1 MRRGLALCVLAVWL
15 LACHAEASSPDLSH
29 LTLELTGRPIQ
40 FLRDNSTRCN
50 NNGTKRNLTLIREN
64 AITFN
69 FYEKPNHYTVFQI
82 PRCLFTG
89 EFADSLLNQVD
100 LSKTFE
106 QYASTLNTYT
116 TVSQD
121 NIQYKYYGQNLSY
134 QNHLKEQ
141 PSTIPPP
148 ENLRL
153 QTKTSYSQSSGTVN
167 ASKLHTPKF
176 NGTCYLFKDHEL
188 LFTTP
193 EQCLHQS
200 FYVTEKDYMT
210 ITLTEKFVVL
220 TVIVRE
226 TPLILIFGDTTR
238 VMFKAPYRRENF
250 ILKQTKHHQLIVLV
264 KKEHI
269 QYHTY
274 IKTTDFANDL
284 LSKNYLDLEVVLS
297 VWNQYAVRVLQHG
310 QCRSTTK
317 ATVETALAYGVLL
330 YVASTSPTTPTSIAL
345 AIDQQASI
353 FLAEDFISSCMSKV
367 QPRTTLLMYPD
378 AVQLANST
386 LRTTGKIS
394 SALTV
399 SRLVYVLV
407 KQHRQD
413 LVSKHDMEQIR
424 DLILL
429 LHKAHISS
437 FLSRFS
443 RQELYLA
450 SGIIHSMLNYSAQ
463 RRDIFAFETGLCS
476 LAELSHWSQL
486 IGSEEHNH
494 VSDLYSPCA
503 GSGRRD
509 HALEHLQ
516 KMFPRATNS
525 RTIKTALSILET
537 LRPQTLATF
546 PEISCVSTSKSFA
559 AFTVSQTATYL
570 VSNEYLARGTSFPV
584 LTTVVGRSIII
595 TYIPAN
601 STCSASSSKHD
612 TLPIVMIRNI
622 TLEHC
627 EFCKSTLMEY
637 DDSEGIVNTMYI
649 YDTEDLL
656 FALNY
661 DNHVIAKSPKTHYLM
676 LLQNG
681 TVFEVTEAVVDQTDT
696 HIALIVIYIL
706 AAIVGLYLLY
716 RIVKL
721 M

>member
-15 LACHAEASSPDLSH
+15 LACHADTSSEPYSH

-40 FLRDNSTRCN
+40 FLRHNSTKCN
-50 NNGTKRNLTLIREN
+50 NNGTRRNLTLVREN

-69 FYEKPNHYTVFQI
+69 FYESANHYTVFQL

-89 EFADSLLNQVD
+89 EFADNLLNQVD
-100 LSKTFE
+100 LSKTFQ
-106 QYASTLNTYT
+106 QYASTLNTYA

-134 QNHLKEQ
+134 QNNLKEQ
-141 PSTIPPP
+141 ASTVPPP

-153 QTKTSYSQSSGTVN
+153 QTTTSYGKPTTVN
-167 ASKLHTPKF
+167 ASKIHAPAF

-188 LFTTP
+188 LFTTR
-193 EQCLHQS
+193 ESCLYQS
-200 FYVTEKDYMT
+200 FYVTEHDYMT
-210 ITLTEKFVVL
+210 ITLTEYFVVL
-220 TVIVRE
+220 TVVIRE
-226 TPLILIFGDTTR
+226 TPLLLIFGDTKR
-238 VMFKAPYRRENF
+238 IMFKAPYRRENF

-264 KKEHI
+264 KKDHI
-269 QYHTY
+269 HYHTY
-274 IKTTDFANDL
+274 IKSTDFADSL
-284 LSKNYLDLEVVLS
+284 LSTNYMDLDVLLS
-297 VWNQYAVRVLQHG
+297 VWNRHAVNVLQNG

-317 ATVETALAYGVLL
+317 ATVETALGYGILL
-330 YVASTSPTTPTSIAL
+330 YIASTSPTTPTSIAL
-345 AIDQQASI
+345 AIDQQSSI
-353 FLAEDFISSCMSKV
+353 LLAEDFISSCMSKI
-367 QPRTTLLMYPD
+367 QPRTTLLMYPN

-386 LRTTGKIS
+386 LRTTGHIS
-394 SALTV
+394 SVLTI
-399 SRLVYVLV
+399 SRLIYILV
-407 KQHRQD
+407 KQHHQD

-424 DLILL
+424 NLILL
-429 LHKAHISS
+429 LHKTHISS
-437 FLSRFS
+437 FLSRFA

-450 SGIIHSMLNYSAQ
+450 SGIIHSMLHHATE
-463 RRDIFAFETGLCS
+463 RRAIFAFETGLCS

-525 RTIKTALSILET
+525 RTIKTALSVLET

-546 PEISCVSTSKSFA
+546 PEISCVSTTKSFA
-559 AFTVSQTATYL
+559 AFTVSHATTYL
-570 VSNEYLARGTSFPV
+570 VSTEYIAKGTSFPV

-601 STCSASSSKHD
+601 STCSPSSSKHD

-627 EFCKSTLMEY
+627 EFCQSTLVEY
-637 DDSEGIVNTMYI
+637 DDSEGIVNAMYI
-649 YDTEDLL
+649 YDTDDLL

-676 LLQNG
+676 FLKNG

-696 HIALIVIYIL
+696 HIVLIVIYIL